1 MTLQRI
7 VFANLFASMFVVVT
21 LAGQSAQLGYS
32 DTPMLPGG
40 KWHVHDGMRPQPTIV
55 TPGPAGEPVPAPADA
70 VVLFDGRDLSKWQ
83 TPDGK
88 LAGWRV
94 VNGAMVV
101 QPMSGDVVSKDTFG
115 DVQLHVE
122 WATPDKPEGNGQ
134 ERGNSGVFL
143 MERYEVQVLD
153 SFKNQTYPD
162 GQAGAIYGQ
171 FPPLVNASR
180 GPGVWQTYDIVF
192 IAPRFA
198 DGKLVSPARATVFH
212 NNVLVQHD
220 VTLIGQTVHR
230 ALGTYEP
237 HADRLPIKLQDHG
250 NPTKFRNIWAR
261 RLQ

>member
-1 MTLQRI
+1 MTKTISL
-7 VFANLFASMFVVVT
+7 ASV
-21 LAGQSAQLGYS
+21 LAGLTAVAVCAQSQQLGYS
-32 DTPMLPGG
+32 DTPILPGT
-40 KWHVHDGMRPQPTIV
+40 KWHVHDGTRPQPTIV
-55 TPGPAGEPVPAPADA
+55 TPGPAGEPVPAPGDA
-70 VVLFDGRDLSKWQ
+70 VVLFDGRDLSKWRKVEGG
-83 TPDGK
+83 TA
-88 LAGWRV
+88 AGWTV
-94 VNGAMVV
+94 ENNAMVV
-101 QPMSGDVVSKDTFG
+101 KPSSGDIHTVDAFG

-122 WATPDKPEGNGQ
+122 FATPEKVAGTSQD
-134 ERGNSGVFL
+134 RGNSGVFL

-198 DGKLVSPARATVFH
+198 GGKLVSPARATVFH
-212 NNVLVQHD
+212 NNILVQND

-230 ALGTYEP
+230 EIGTYEP

-250 NPTKFRNIWAR
+250 NPTRFRNIWAR

>member
-1 MTLQRI
+1 MTNARI
-7 VFANLFASMFVVVT
+7 AVACVLVSGIAAT
-21 LAGQSAQLGYS
+21 LLAQSPQLGYS
-32 DTPMLPGG
+32 DTPVLPGT

-55 TPGPAGEPVPAPADA
+55 TPGPPGEPVPAPADA
-70 VVLFDGRDLSKWQ
+70 VVLFDGRDLSRWQ
-83 TPDGK
+83 TTDGK
-88 LAGWRV
+88 LPGWRV
-94 VNGAMVV
+94 ANGAMVV

-115 DVQLHVE
+115 DVQLHIE
-122 WATPDKPEGNGQ
+122 WATPDKVDGNGQ
-134 ERGNSGVFL
+134 GRGNSGVFL
-143 MERYEVQVLD
+143 MERYEIQVLD

-171 FPPLVNASR
+171 FPPLFNASR
-180 GPGVWQTYDIVF
+180 GPGIWQSFDIVF
-192 IAPRFA
+192 IAPRFTN
-198 DGKLVSPARATVFH
+198 GKLVSPARATVFH

-230 ALGTYEP
+230 AIGTYEP